1 MLVKITRATSKER
14 MTTSIIFMD
23 ATSINYTSEG
33 SVSYQHVIGIITG
46 YDSHFE
52 ESRDYIT

>member
-1 MLVKITRATSKER
+1 MKKITLKITKLKV
-14 MTTSIIFMD
+14 
-23 ATSINYTSEG
+23 NYTSEG
-33 SVSYQHVIGIITG
+33 SVSYQHAIGIITG